1 MNSRLKLYSN
11 EDSYGKLIE
20 YANILRNEGYK
31 ISQIWQSEES
41 YGNVGI
47 NFSSPERDYEYLF
60 LEKVDDYSIY
70 IGIENKF
77 NNDTKKLIDLW
88 SLIKE
93 KESK

>member
-31 ISQIWQSEES
+31 ISQIWQSEEA

-60 LEKVDDYSIY
+60 LEKVD
-70 IGIENKF
+70 N
-77 NNDTKKLIDLW
+77 
-88 SLIKE
+88 
-93 KESK
+93 